1 MRRYR
6 SGDELDE
13 QGRQEAEQQ
22 AMAALAERM
31 GEEAFG
37 EEQRLVDALIDLVA
51 RIRPEDDAKL
61 SAVKVWLREFH
72 AMQPGERV
80 ILFTE
85 FVDTLTPDPPV
96 TDDSAVWNGNRCPA
110 DLREWRC

>member
-1 MRRYR
+1 
-6 SGDELDE
+6 
-13 QGRQEAEQQ
+13 
-22 AMAALAERM
+22 
-31 GEEAFG
+31 
-37 EEQRLVDALIDLVA
+37 
-51 RIRPEDDAKL
+51 
-61 SAVKVWLREFH
+61 
-72 AMQPGERV
+72 V